1 MSNTESL
8 IVNYRPQYADYA
20 PENWATVADFV
31 RTTVRAY
38 ATGRGYEQVR
48 VALIALAYFADW
60 LLFAGLDEPTAEML
74 RGELIELYVA
84 ARSDEEVEDITR
96 AKQRKVLLSIAGLPT
111 PRELGRPARTVS
123 TPLAPY
129 GKREQSE
136 IRSWAIWQPNEVSR
150 LSAHG
155 FVGLGLGA
163 GLTRA
168 ELPFVHRDHVIR
180 TGEGLHVTVTGK
192 RARRVRVD
200 ERWVD
205 LIEYAVQHSANYLM
219 APLAVRRTVV
229 NSDYWL
235 DRARGEAPL
244 PSRMRNTWLLA
255 RMDSGISAEELTRIA
270 GLKNIRSLERFV
282 RTHAPQHRALMHG
295 ARSKR

>member
-1 MSNTESL
+1 MR
-8 IVNYRPQYADYA
+8 YRPQFADDA
-20 PENWATVADFV
+20 PADWAAVEGFV
-31 RTTVRAY
+31 RGVVRAY
-38 ATGRGYEQVR
+38 ASGRNYEQVR
-48 VALIALAYFADW
+48 VALIAVAHFADW
-60 LLFAGLDEPTAEML
+60 LLFCGFDEFDRSLLNEK
-74 RGELIELYVA
+74 LIERYHH
-84 ARSDEEVEDITR
+84 ARRGAGDVEDITL
-96 AKQRKVLLSIAGLPT
+96 AKRRKVLLSIAGLPT

-129 GKREQSE
+129 CKREQSE
-136 IRSWAIWQPNEVSR
+136 IRSWAIWQPNSVSR

-192 RARRVRVD
+192 RARRVPVD
-200 ERWVD
+200 ECWAD

-219 APLAVRRTVV
+219 APLASRRTVV

-255 RMDSGISAEELTRIA
+255 RMDAGISAEELTRIA